1 MSANLA
7 AVTASPAPSR
17 PTLIRLPGCYPVQA
31 DTWLL
36 ADTLRELDLASGA
49 DVLDLC
55 TGTGALAVAAGLEG
69 AASVTAV
76 DISLRSAANA
86 WLNSRRHGVTARVLR
101 GDLFEALL
109 PGQQFDVVLSN
120 PPYVPG
126 HSDRLPRHTVS
137 RCWDAGV
144 DGRRLLDR
152 ICAGAADRLRPG
164 GSLLLVQS
172 AVADHAR
179 SVRRLR
185 RQGLDVAVVRRER
198 VPFGP
203 VMRARAELIRARGL
217 GLGEQDVEELV
228 VIRASRAS
236 EQEASA

>member
-1 MSANLA
+1 MSTNLA
-7 AVTASPAPSR
+7 AATTTTPTR
-17 PTLIRLPGCYPVQA
+17 PPLIRLPGCYPVQA

-36 ADTLRELDLASGA
+36 ADTLRELDLAPGA

-76 DISLRSAANA
+76 DISVRSAANA
-86 WLNSRRHGVTARVLR
+86 WLNSRRHGVMTRVLR
-101 GDLFEALL
+101 GDLFEVLV
-109 PGQQFDVVLSN
+109 PGEQFDVVLSN

-126 HSDRLPRHTVS
+126 HTDRLPRHTVS

-152 ICAGAADRLRPG
+152 ICAGAHDRLRPG

-185 RQGLDVAVVRRER
+185 REGLDVEVVRREH

-217 GLGEQDVEELV
+217 GVGEQDVEELV
-228 VIRASRAS
+228 VIRATRAV
-236 EQEASA
+236 EREASA

>member
-1 MSANLA
+1 MGTNLTA
-7 AVTASPAPSR
+7 ATTIPTPSR
-17 PTLIRLPGCYPVQA
+17 PALIRFPGCYPVQA

-36 ADTLRELDLASGA
+36 ADTLRELDLAAGA

-69 AASVTAV
+69 AASITAV

-86 WLNSRRHGVTARVLR
+86 WLNSRRHGVTAEVRR
-101 GDLFEALL
+101 GDLFEALA
-109 PGQQFDVVLSN
+109 PGRQFDVVLSN
-120 PPYVPG
+120 PPYVPA
-126 HSDRLPRHTVS
+126 STDRLPRHTVS
-137 RCWDAGV
+137 RCWDAGI

-152 ICAGAADRLRPG
+152 ICAGASDRLRPG

-172 AVADHAR
+172 AVADDAR
-179 SVRRLR
+179 TVRRLR
-185 RQGLDVAVVRRER
+185 RQGLDVEVVRRER

-203 VMRARAELIRARGL
+203 VMTARAELLRARGL
-217 GLGEQDVEELV
+217 GVAGDDVEELV
-228 VIRASRAS
+228 VIRAVRAA

>member
-7 AVTASPAPSR
+7 AATTTTPTR
-17 PTLIRLPGCYPVQA
+17 PPLIRLPGCYPVQA

-36 ADTLRELDLASGA
+36 ADTLRELDLAPGA

-69 AASVTAV
+69 ATSVTAV
-76 DISLRSAANA
+76 DISVRSAANA
-86 WLNSRRHGVTARVLR
+86 WLNSRRHGVTTRVLR
-101 GDLFEALL
+101 GDLFEVLV
-109 PGQQFDVVLSN
+109 PGEQFDVVLSN

-126 HSDRLPRHTVS
+126 HTDRLPRHTVS

-152 ICAGAADRLRPG
+152 ICAGAHDRLRPG

-185 RQGLDVAVVRRER
+185 REGLDVEVVRREH

-217 GLGEQDVEELV
+217 GVGEQDVEELV
-228 VIRASRAS
+228 VLRATRAA
-236 EQEASA
+236 EREASA